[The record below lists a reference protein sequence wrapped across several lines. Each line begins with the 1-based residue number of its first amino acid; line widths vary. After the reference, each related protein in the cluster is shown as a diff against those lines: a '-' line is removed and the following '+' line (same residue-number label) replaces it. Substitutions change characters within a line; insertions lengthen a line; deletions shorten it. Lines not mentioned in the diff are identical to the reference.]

1 MTELVFDCLDAHAER
16 YAAAPT
22 MILKLRIAELTGE
35 SIHAMTL
42 QIQIRIEAQRRR
54 YADREADRLSDL
66 FGETS
71 RWGDTLKPLHFTSLA
86 LTVPAF
92 TGSVELDLPVPCTY
106 DFDVTS
112 AKYMNALD
120 DGEIPLI
127 LLFSGSVFSR
137 GTSGFAVERVPWNK
151 EAQYRLP
158 VSTWREMMDL
168 HFPDSAWIRVRRDT
182 FDALQRYKS
191 RQAMTSWEE
200 VLESLLVVHGE
211 TP

>member
-16 YAAAPT
+16 HAAAPT

-151 EAQYRLP
+151 EAQYRLR

>member
-71 RWGDTLKPLHFTSLA
+71 RWGDTLKPLQFTSLA

-92 TGSVELDLPVPCTY
+92 TGSVEIDLPVPCTY
-106 DFDVTS
+106 DFEVTS

>member
-1 MTELVFDCLDAHAER
+1 MTELVFDCLDARAER

-35 SIHAMTL
+35 PIHAMTL

-71 RWGDTLKPLHFTSLA
+71 RWGDTLKPLQFTSLA

-92 TGSVELDLPVPCTY
+92 TGSVEIDLPVPCTY
-106 DFDVTS
+106 DFEVTS

-182 FDALQRYKS
+182 FDALQRHKS
-191 RQAMTSWEE
+191 RQAMTTWEE

>member
-1 MTELVFDCLDAHAER
+1 MTELVFDCLDAQPER

-35 SIHAMTL
+35 PIHAMTL
-42 QIQIRIEAQRRR
+42 QCQIRIEAQRRR
-54 YADREADRLSDL
+54 YADAEADRLHDL
-66 FGETS
+66 FGETT

-92 TGSVELDLPVPCTY
+92 TGSVEVDLPVPGTY
-106 DFDVTS
+106 DFEVTS
-112 AKYMNALD
+112 AKYLNALD
-120 DGEIPLI
+120 DGEIPLL

-137 GTSGFAVERVPWNK
+137 GTSGFAVERVPWSK
-151 EAQYRLP
+151 EAQYRLR

>member
-1 MTELVFDCLDAHAER
+1 MSDLTFTCVDAEALR

-22 MILKLRIAELTGE
+22 LLLKLRIAETTGE
-35 SIHAMTL
+35 T
-42 QIQIRIEAQRRR
+42 IQGIALHCQLRIEAQRRR
-54 YADREADRLSDL
+54 YTPAEAERVSEL

-106 DFDVTS
+106 DFEVTS

>member
-106 DFDVTS
+106 DFEVTS